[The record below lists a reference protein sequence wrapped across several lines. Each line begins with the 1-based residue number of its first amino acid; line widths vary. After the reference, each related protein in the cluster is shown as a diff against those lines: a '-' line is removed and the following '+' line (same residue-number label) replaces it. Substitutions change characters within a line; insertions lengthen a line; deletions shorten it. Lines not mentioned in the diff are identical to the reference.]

1 MILYVDDVK
10 LVESDEVILDSISQQ
25 IAAHFDIKNLDH
37 THHYLEMKMKQDHK
51 SKIICLF

>member
-25 IAAHFDIKNLDH
+25 IVAHFDIKNLDH

-51 SKIICLF
+51 LKMI